1 MIKIN
6 FKHALVGTLVIVI
19 GFLSS
24 STALSGE
31 GSSIKKVAIVSFS
44 VSDVAG
50 SVRAGSVGS
59 TSVPDLIKN
68 TVNGM
73 LNDAEKKLGK
83 KWTVTKVSGF
93 IDNGVYR
100 KAGVPKTLSVFVP
113 KVNGKDMPVF
123 TEVSKE
129 IKGGQIEAQKAR
141 LLCKALNVDAV
152 VLIFSEW
159 SAKTGSFVP
168 TTKAIT
174 KNVFTVWD
182 KTGKQVIKKRV
193 DTVGNK
199 TLGAGGIKAVNKE
212 TIGEW
217 HESYKSS
224 MDKII
229 GSL

>member
-1 MIKIN
+1 MQRNSVKL
-6 FKHALVGTLVIVI
+6 ALVFMLAMAAVFV
-19 GFLSS
+19 SS

-31 GSSIKKVAIVSFS
+31 GASIKKVAIVSFT

-59 TSVPDLIKN
+59 TSVHELIRG
-68 TVNGM
+68 TVTGM

-93 IDNGVYR
+93 IDNAAYR
-100 KAGVPKTLSVFVP
+100 NAGVPKTLTVFVP
-113 KVNGKDMPVF
+113 KVNGRDMPVF

-129 IKGGQIEAQKAR
+129 IKGGKLEPQKAKQ
-141 LLCKALNVDAV
+141 LCKALNVDAV

-174 KNVFTVWD
+174 KNVFTAWD
-182 KTGKQVIKKRV
+182 RSGKQVIKERV
-193 DTVGNK
+193 DTVGKK

-212 TIGEW
+212 SIKEW
-217 HESYKSS
+217 RESFNTS

-229 GSL
+229 SSL

>member
-1 MIKIN
+1 MQGIN
-6 FKHALVGTLVIVI
+6 FRQTLIGMLVLVIAFVA
-19 GFLSS
+19 G
-24 STALSGE
+24 STAQSGE
-31 GSSIKKVAIVSFS
+31 GSSIKKVAIVSFT

-50 SVRAGSVGS
+50 SVRSGSVGS
-59 TSVPDLIKN
+59 TSVPTLIKN

-83 KWTVTKVSGF
+83 KWAVTKVSGF
-93 IDNGVYR
+93 IDNAVYR

-113 KVNGKDMPVF
+113 KVNGRDMPVF

-129 IKGGQIEAQKAR
+129 IKGGQLDPQKAKQ
-141 LLCKALNVDAV
+141 LCKALNVDAV
-152 VLIFSEW
+152 ILIFSEW

-182 KTGKQVIKKRV
+182 KNGEQVIKKRV
-193 DTVGNK
+193 DTVGKK

-217 HESYKSS
+217 HESYKVSL
-224 MDKII
+224 DKII
-229 GSL
+229 SSL